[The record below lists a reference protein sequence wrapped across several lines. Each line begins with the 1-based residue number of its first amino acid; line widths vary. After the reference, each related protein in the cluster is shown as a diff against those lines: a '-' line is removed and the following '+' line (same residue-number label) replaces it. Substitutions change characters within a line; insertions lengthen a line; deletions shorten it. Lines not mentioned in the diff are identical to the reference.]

1 MRLVVSNAIAQS
13 RGRGGGNSTSTP
25 RKVLRHA
32 GVIKIDGINY
42 SHFFVS
48 FHVRKALVT
57 EARPKSSFKGKVK
70 ITKLK

>member
-1 MRLVVSNAIAQS
+1 M
-13 RGRGGGNSTSTP
+13 
-25 RKVLRHA
+25 LRHA